1 MSDQPILPGTETEN
15 PFKDLNSH
23 QALLDEVQ
31 QATNAVLN
39 AADEVTKTASAIED
53 HNLDGAAHP
62 DLRQLVE
69 EASSV
74 STDTIDNRVNDHN
87 ISSTAHADI
96 RAEMKKLTED
106 TSKVTPVVND
116 SIAAHNTEPTAHSDI
131 RESINALKVQVG
143 NINLTE
149 VTTQVNAIQTRLD
162 GDITE
167 DIEALQSVDARHD
180 SEIATNR
187 DNIATFTSRLTNLAN
202 DMVTIADT
210 VTISTGLVDDVI
222 LKAHCL
228 EREAILGYSEYNAQG
243 PQLSTVEDTLPTYIS
258 HNRTSSFIITGAKD
272 STGGEQVTMTI
283 EQGTGDYTISPSQ
296 GVNLGDTINI
306 NVGGSGNAGDI
317 WDFTVTFTDGTN
329 SQTVKK
335 VYAVM
340 LARPLSAGAI
350 SLVGLPDSVEPGAEF
365 ECSISNLTDD
375 GSGRYTYSIDIG
387 TSGLVFSKTSDIVE
401 TDKLTVQVPEEAV
414 RETDLEF
421 TLIIHDVYGT
431 DTEHDFSVYVNPLP
445 STDDFTHT
453 VPGTV
458 VPGKSY
464 TIKFDGVESAQGKKA
479 KYNIEQD
486 EEKLFTFSK
495 MANVLANENVTMTVS
510 KEVIRGKE
518 YSFKVTTIDEN
529 DVSVAIDISTV
540 VNILP
545 LSNDITTTLP
555 INSPGGKTLAF
566 VISGGSDEEQP
577 AHLDANGGRTVV
589 SYDIDVAESPFSF
602 SKITN
607 IGPNEEVQVTL
618 PKVAED
624 DTKTFNIYA
633 VDNLGERSASPKVVS
648 LTINP
653 IYLPVTPTITA
664 PNDGAELKYEN
675 GVDLAWTEFQ
685 WTTDMRSAN
694 TITMTYDTHTYKS
707 LR

>member
-187 DNIATFTSRLTNLAN
+187 DNIATFTNRLANLAS

-222 LKAHCL
+222 LKALCL
-228 EREAILGYSEYNAQG
+228 EREAILG
-243 PQLSTVEDTLPTYIS
+243 
-258 HNRTSSFIITGAKD
+258 
-272 STGGEQVTMTI
+272 
-283 EQGTGDYTISPSQ
+283 
-296 GVNLGDTINI
+296 
-306 NVGGSGNAGDI
+306 
-317 WDFTVTFTDGTN
+317 
-329 SQTVKK
+329 
-335 VYAVM
+335 
-340 LARPLSAGAI
+340 
-350 SLVGLPDSVEPGAEF
+350 
-365 ECSISNLTDD
+365 
-375 GSGRYTYSIDIG
+375 
-387 TSGLVFSKTSDIVE
+387 
-401 TDKLTVQVPEEAV
+401 
-414 RETDLEF
+414 
-421 TLIIHDVYGT
+421 
-431 DTEHDFSVYVNPLP
+431 
-445 STDDFTHT
+445 
-453 VPGTV
+453 
-458 VPGKSY
+458 
-464 TIKFDGVESAQGKKA
+464 
-479 KYNIEQD
+479 
-486 EEKLFTFSK
+486 
-495 MANVLANENVTMTVS
+495 
-510 KEVIRGKE
+510 
-518 YSFKVTTIDEN
+518 
-529 DVSVAIDISTV
+529 
-540 VNILP
+540 
-545 LSNDITTTLP
+545 
-555 INSPGGKTLAF
+555 
-566 VISGGSDEEQP
+566 
-577 AHLDANGGRTVV
+577 
-589 SYDIDVAESPFSF
+589 
-602 SKITN
+602 
-607 IGPNEEVQVTL
+607 
-618 PKVAED
+618 
-624 DTKTFNIYA
+624 
-633 VDNLGERSASPKVVS
+633 
-648 LTINP
+648 
-653 IYLPVTPTITA
+653 
-664 PNDGAELKYEN
+664 
-675 GVDLAWTEFQ
+675 
-685 WTTDMRSAN
+685 
-694 TITMTYDTHTYKS
+694 
-707 LR
+707 